1 MDSTAPAWTS
11 LYRANSSGVHASYSV
26 LVHRLTSLLPRFL
39 QTVPHGP
46 ALAARLSFPPSR
58 WTGDFHPFKSFNM
71 SGTRLARCGAGLR
84 RIMARPAGRS
94 PRLPPRAGPPSAVT
108 RACTAR
114 VQSGGHRPFGASSAR
129 RTAAPCLLRVGAR
142 AFPLPLILRIKDQE
156 PSCCHTDGVM
166 VRLIRASGPVIIEP
180 IKTGHRK

>member
-1 MDSTAPAWTS
+1 MDAGGVDSTAPAWTS

-142 AFPLPLILRIKDQE
+142 EERNAVAAVPPRQRCATHKPAALLR
-156 PSCCHTDGVM
+156 SGH
-166 VRLIRASGPVIIEP
+166 ASA
-180 IKTGHRK
+180 